1 MSQQATEVATG
12 PNCRERPEWPTG
24 LLALTLL
31 LSIAAPLAM
40 YSGRVP
46 GLGEF
51 DYQIYY
57 RLLFYN
63 DFTNSLAMLGA
74 LLLAFALRPLHRFI
88 EQLAD
93 SITNRPI
100 TACIAAFSILAIA
113 SRVVYQGFP
122 LAMDEYAPLLQAR
135 IFASGALTAT
145 YPPELMDRMV
155 VPGFQGVFILVNH
168 DTGQAASA
176 YWPGLALLMTPFALF
191 GGEWLLNPLMGA
203 IGLWLIGDLAKQASG
218 SDKAFGWA
226 FLVAMACP
234 QYSINAMSY
243 YAMSALLTLNLLFL
257 WLLLRP
263 GWRQAMLAGV
273 VGSIALVLHNPV
285 PHALFAVPVFIWM
298 LADPERRRR
307 LVPLAAGYLPLT
319 LLLCLGWPLLTST
332 MGLRLSGVTATHA
345 GFFASWVEKL
355 QGIFFVPNLELLVIR
370 SYAAWKA
377 LIWAAP
383 GTLILALIA
392 RRQTTIQRLLLAGFL
407 ITFGFYFFFPYD
419 QGHGWGYR
427 YVHSAWG
434 LVAVAAGVFAVRGI
448 STSPQRSFLATAI
461 CAGLLA
467 MPAFMYSTRQTINTS
482 IAQQPPT
489 PEDGRSVVFFSTD
502 RPALYSVD
510 LVRNYPRN
518 QERTINMLSE
528 GTEADRALMRKIA
541 GEAVLVTIDQRGSS
555 WRIPDSSQAAPP
567 ASKSP

>member
-1 MSQQATEVATG
+1 
-12 PNCRERPEWPTG
+12 
-24 LLALTLL
+24 
-31 LSIAAPLAM
+31 M

-88 EQLAD
+88 ERLAD

-135 IFASGALTAT
+135 IFASGALAAT

-226 FLVAMACP
+226 FLAALACP

-243 YAMSALLTLNLLFL
+243 YAMSGLLTLNLLFL

-263 GWRQAMLAGV
+263 GWRSAMLAGL
-273 VGSIALVLHNPV
+273 VGSVALVLHNPV
-285 PHALFAVPVFIWM
+285 PHALFAAPVFTW
-298 LADPERRRR
+298 LLVDGERRRR
-307 LVPLAAGYLPLT
+307 LIPLAAGYLPLT
-319 LLLCLGWPLLTST
+319 LLLCLGWPLLTSA
-332 MGLRLSGVTATHA
+332 MGLRLSGVMATNA
-345 GFFASWVEKL
+345 GFFASWLEKL
-355 QGIFFVPNLELLVIR
+355 QGIFFVPTLELLIVR

-383 GTLILALIA
+383 GILILALIA
-392 RRQTTIQRLLLAGFL
+392 KPQTAIQRLLLAGFL
-407 ITFGFYFFFPYD
+407 VTFGFYFFFPYD

-434 LVAVAAGVFAVRGI
+434 LVPVAAGAFAARGI
-448 STSPQRSFLATAI
+448 TTLPQRSFIATAI

-467 MPAFMYSTRQTINTS
+467 TPIFMYTTRETIQTS
-482 IAQQPPT
+482 IAQQPPS
-489 PEDGRSVVFFSTD
+489 PKDGRSVVFFSTEQ
-502 RPALYSVD
+502 PALYGFD
-510 LVRNYPRN
+510 LVRNYPEDR
-518 QERTINMLSE
+518 ESITRMLSA
-528 GTEADRALMRKIA
+528 GAEADRALIEKTFPGAILLNMDA
-541 GEAVLVTIDQRGSS
+541 RGSS
-555 WRIPDSSQAAPP
+555 WSIPVQSSHD
-567 ASKSP
+567 

>member
-1 MSQQATEVATG
+1 MSHTAIEGVTG
-12 PNCRERPEWPTG
+12 TTSKERRDLPKG

-63 DFTNSLAMLGA
+63 DFANSLAMLGA
-74 LLLAFALRPLHRFI
+74 LVLAFALRPLRRLI

-93 SITNRPI
+93 AITRHPA
-100 TACIAAFSILAIA
+100 TACIAAFSALAVA
-113 SRVVYQGFP
+113 SRIVYQGFP

-135 IFASGALTAT
+135 IFASGALAAT
-145 YPPELMDRMV
+145 YPPELLDRMV

-168 DTGQAASA
+168 ETGQVASA
-176 YWPGLALLMTPFALF
+176 YWPGLALLMTPLAWF

-203 IGLWLIGDLAKQASG
+203 AGLWLIGDLAKQASG
-218 SDKAFGWA
+218 SDKACGWA
-226 FLVAMACP
+226 ILAALACP

-243 YAMSALLTLNLLFL
+243 YAMSGLLTLNLLFL

-263 GWRQAMLAGV
+263 GWRPTMLAGL

-285 PHALFAVPVFIWM
+285 PHALFAAPVFIWM
-298 LADPERRRR
+298 LLDGKRRSR

-319 LLLCLGWPLLTST
+319 LLLCLGWPLMMSA
-332 MGLRLSGVTATHA
+332 MGLRLSGVMSTDA
-345 GFFASWVEKL
+345 GFFASWLEKL
-355 QGIFFVPNLELLVIR
+355 QGIFFVPTLELLIVR

-383 GTLILALIA
+383 GMLILALLA
-392 RRQTTIQRLLLAGFL
+392 KRQTAIQRLLLAGFL
-407 ITFGFYFFFPYD
+407 VTFGFYFFFPYD

-434 LVAVAAGVFAVRGI
+434 LVPVAVGIFAVRGMT
-448 STSPQRSFLATAI
+448 TSPQRSLIATAI

-467 MPAFMYSTRQTINTS
+467 TPMFMYTTNRTILTS
-482 IAQQPPT
+482 IAQQPPLPAEGKSIT
-489 PEDGRSVVFFSTD
+489 FFSTE
-502 RPALYSVD
+502 RPALYTVD
-510 LVRNYPRN
+510 LVRNYP
-518 QERTINMLSE
+518 EDLGYTIRMLSK
-528 GTEADRALMRKIA
+528 GSEADRALVQKIA
-541 GEAVLVTIDQRGSS
+541 GDATLVAASELGSS
-555 WRIPDSSQAAPP
+555 WSIPDSAHS
-567 ASKSP
+567 ASPFPQEP